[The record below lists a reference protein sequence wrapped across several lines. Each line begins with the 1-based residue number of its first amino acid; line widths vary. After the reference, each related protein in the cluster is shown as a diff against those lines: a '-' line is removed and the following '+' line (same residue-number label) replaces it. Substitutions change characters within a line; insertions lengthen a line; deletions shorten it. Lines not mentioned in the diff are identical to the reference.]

1 MSGSGLFP
9 VMLLWFG
16 HGEPPNDPQIHAIN
30 TLAPQVPGLAT
41 IGIFLSARK
50 IAVRYLDDIQG
61 R

>member
-1 MSGSGLFP
+1 M
-9 VMLLWFG
+9 MLLWFG
-16 HGEPPNDPQIHAIN
+16 HGEPPNDPQLHAIN

>member
-9 VMLLWFG
+9 MMLLWFG
-16 HGEPPNDPQIHAIN
+16 HGEPPNDPQLHAIN

-41 IGIFLSARK
+41 IGTFLSARK

>member
-1 MSGSGLFP
+1 MSGSGLFAM
-9 VMLLWFG
+9 MLLWFG
-16 HGEPPNDPQIHAIN
+16 HGEPPDDPQLRAIN